1 MENFALIRLELCRGV
16 VFALIF
22 GLALAKAGGGRRARE
37 RAQGKHEKRLTE
49 CVFQLPQPGTAMP

>member
-1 MENFALIRLELCRGV
+1 MENFALIRLELCRCV

-49 CVFQLPQPGTAMP
+49 